1 MKSFKKIL
9 SVSLALLVLLSAF
22 AVSASAA
29 EFENYY
35 EEPLFLYGDV
45 DFDSRVSVKDSTAI
59 QKYLAK
65 IITLCEDSIYFGDVD
80 GNEKLSISDAT
91 LIQKFV
97 AKMIDIFPAEA
108 PAPDY
113 TVNADGTVLEF
124 DLSTEDTI
132 TIQVNVEEAGYYE
145 MSATAGGETSLFL
158 DLRSED
164 PEGYWSAQPD
174 GETYY
179 ALMYLE
185 EGTYYSI
192 MFIEDGLNT
201 HVSYKV
207 APTDFEPPFDIAS
220 ADEIKLGDRIEIKAG
235 TTPLLFELA
244 LEGNEGSVNVYTEG
258 LASNSILEAYD
269 ERYNLCYTGEPY
281 DYTDSIISF
290 FDEGVPSVY
299 YILVTQGENGTDFTL
314 CCDTSVDI
322 LKKEAKVI
330 EVGSVDECEIIELTY
345 EDPDSAPISGLAE
358 GIYSFTPEK
367 SGYYS
372 LNFRSDSAIEVM
384 GVVGKFES
392 VSDDGY
398 IMVKAGEA
406 GQRVFDVLYLE
417 ENTEYCIVVMI
428 FVDGVNNIDVSLEES
443 NEEEYKKA
451 QEDGDIDNSTSDEA
465 EAINL
470 GDVLELNFDASVDEY
485 LTKEYIFTAEED
497 MEFVIFSTGSVDACV
512 YISDENEDIL
522 FLGDEILT
530 AVVTNKSI
538 DLFESSDFAVKGIV
552 SKGETIR
559 FSVGSYAEE
568 SDRFTF
574 SIVKAEDYKE
584 LF

>member
-9 SVSLALLVLLSAF
+9 AFSMALLVMASAF
-22 AVSASAA
+22 AVNTFAA
-29 EFENYY
+29 EFDDYY
-35 EEPLFLYGDV
+35 KKPEFMYGDV
-45 DFDSRVSVKDSTAI
+45 DFDNRVSVKDSTAI

-65 IITLCEDSIYFGDVD
+65 IITLCEDSIYYGDVD
-80 GNEKLSISDAT
+80 GNEKLTISDAT

-97 AKMIDIFPAEA
+97 AKMIDVFPAEA

-113 TVNADGTVLEF
+113 TVNADGSVLEF
-124 DLSTEDTI
+124 DLSTDDNV
-132 TIQVNVEEAGYYE
+132 TIQVNVKEAGYYE
-145 MSATAGGETSLFL
+145 MSATTGGETSLFL

-164 PEGYWSAQPD
+164 FEGYWGAQPD

-179 ALMYLE
+179 AIMYLE
-185 EGTYYSI
+185 EGTYSSI
-192 MFIEDGLNT
+192 MFIEEGVDT
-201 HVSYKV
+201 HISYKV

-235 TTPLLFELA
+235 TTPLLFKLT
-244 LEGNEGSVNVYTEG
+244 LEGNEDSVNVYTEG
-258 LASNSILEAYD
+258 LNADSVLEVYD
-269 ERYNLCYTGEPY
+269 ERYNLCYFGES
-281 DYTDSIISF
+281 DSTISF
-290 FDEGVPSVY
+290 YGEGVPSVY
-299 YILVTQGENGTDFTL
+299 YILVTQNEGGSDFAL

-330 EVGSVDECEIIELTY
+330 KVGSVDECEILELTDD
-345 EDPDSAPISGLAE
+345 DPDSAPISALAR

-398 IMVKAGEA
+398 IMVKTGEA
-406 GQRVFDVLYLE
+406 DERIFDVLYLDT
-417 ENTEYCIVVMI
+417 NTEYCIVAMVYI
-428 FVDGVNNIDVSLEES
+428 DGTNKVEFSILES
-443 NEEEYKKA
+443 DEEEYNKA
-451 QEDGDIDNSTSDEA
+451 QEDSFNDDSTA
-465 EAINL
+465 EEYKPVAL
-470 GDVLELNFDASVDEY
+470 GETTELSFDSTDDEY
-485 LTKEYIFTAEED
+485 YYTFTAEED
-497 MEFVIFSTGSVDACV
+497 MEVVIFSTGSEDACV
-512 YISDENEDIL
+512 YIFDENGDEL
-522 FLGDEILT
+522 FLGDDIIT
-530 AVVTNKSI
+530 SVVTNKSI
-538 DLFESSDFAVKGIV
+538 DLFNSTDFAVKGTL

-559 FSVGSYAEE
+559 LSVYSYTETT
-568 SDRFTF
+568 DNFTF

>member
-9 SVSLALLVLLSAF
+9 ALTMALLVMSSAF
-22 AVSASAA
+22 AVNAFAA
-29 EFENYY
+29 EFEDYY
-35 EEPLFLYGDV
+35 ETPVFMYGDV

-65 IITLCEDSIYFGDVD
+65 IITLCEDSIFYGDVD

-97 AKMIDIFPAEA
+97 AKMIDVFPAEA

-113 TVNADGTVLEF
+113 SVNADGKVLEL
-124 DLSTEDTI
+124 DLSTEDTV
-132 TIQVNVEEAGYYE
+132 TIQVNVKEAGYYE
-145 MSATAGGETSLFL
+145 MSATTGGETSLFL

-164 PEGYWSAQPD
+164 SEEYWGAQPD

-192 MFIEDGLNT
+192 MFIEGGLDT

-207 APTDFEPPFDIAS
+207 APADFEPPFDIAS

-235 TTPLLFELA
+235 TTPLLFKLT

-290 FDEGVPSVY
+290 YDEGVPSVY
-299 YILVTQGENGTDFTL
+299 YILVTQDENGTDFAL
-314 CCDTSVDI
+314 CCDTSVDM

-417 ENTEYCIVVMI
+417 ENTEYCIVVLI

-443 NEEEYKKA
+443 NEEEYRKA
-451 QEDGDIDNSTSDEA
+451 QEDSFVDDATLDEA
-465 EAINL
+465 KPISL
-470 GDVLELNFDASVDEY
+470 GEVVEFNCNASADEY
-485 LTKEYIFTAEED
+485 YEENYIFTADED
-497 MEFVIFSTGSVDACV
+497 MEVVIFSTNSQDACV
-512 YISDENEDIL
+512 YIYDEYGDIL
-522 FLGDEILT
+522 FLGDEIVT

-538 DLFESSDFAVKGIV
+538 DMFYSSDFAVKGTI

-559 FSVGSYAEE
+559 LSVSSFAEE
-568 SDRFTF
+568 DNFTF